1 MSFKTSDT
9 VTIHQASDLIHLFQ
23 AVHHDFVVCEDKE
36 SDLWGQPVLV
46 TTIELGEVTDAGGGV
61 HAGTFSTIA
70 STAPLEALDG
80 DKAVEPTPI
89 NRVYLMTRNF
99 NALVNQIAETF
110 VSLNVNQVGGVKIE
124 FATAEGE

>member
-1 MSFKTSDT
+1 MSFKTNDT

-61 HAGTFSTIA
+61 YTGTFSTTA
-70 STAPLEALDG
+70 SAAPIPPLDN
-80 DKAVEPTPI
+80 DESVEPTPI

-99 NALVNQIAETF
+99 NALVKQVAETF
-110 VSLNVNQVGGVKIE
+110 VSLNVIQVGGVKIE
-124 FATAEGE
+124 FATTEGE